1 MEENLKTSIFNPKD
15 KLNESTNFNEK
26 IYLDFVPN
34 EFKSHVRKKNC
45 KNDIEKHKWYTT
57 DKNNTSIKDFAK
69 NPIDFWALMND
80 LGVSYDKENKCWY
93 TFYSNEKI
101 DKNYFL

>member
-1 MEENLKTSIFNPKD
+1 MTLKNINGIQLIRIILF
-15 KLNESTNFNEK
+15 
-26 IYLDFVPN
+26 
-34 EFKSHVRKKNC
+34 
-45 KNDIEKHKWYTT
+45 
-57 DKNNTSIKDFAK
+57 IKDYTK

-101 DKNYFL
+101 DKSYFL

>member
-1 MEENLKTSIFNPKD
+1 M
-15 KLNESTNFNEK
+15 
-26 IYLDFVPN
+26 
-34 EFKSHVRKKNC
+34 
-45 KNDIEKHKWYTT
+45 YTT
-57 DKNNTSIKDFAK
+57 DKNNSIIKDFSK